1 LNRTLRNWPL
11 NLKSLVGIVGCIF
24 GLGVVYFG
32 YGVGTESPKK
42 EAAAKPTVPDIKK
55 PVRAM
60 NFALGNMVFFA
71 QDLGFSASSF
81 KDNAVDASKIA
92 SRIESQLQ
100 GVREL
105 YRAGIVK
112 NPSLAGSIM
121 LQFNIAPSG
130 EVNQVREISSRINDP
145 EFKKAIIAE
154 AANWSFAELVSE
166 NLSVTCPLLFVHQ
179 GMDITTLVQWELS
192 VGNVS
197 EKAAQDRVASNPA
210 ASPQPKAPQSTAAA
224 MVPAKP
230 AAMVPA
236 AASAKPE
243 GKVFQ
248 IKYPTSLR
256 KDPNFSSPTLATLT
270 IGTRVAVLQKQ
281 GDWLEVRSTDNSPS
295 GFIRKEFVTLVE
307 VARK

>member
-1 LNRTLRNWPL
+1 M
-11 NLKSLVGIVGCIF
+11 KSLVGIVGGIF

-42 EAAAKPTVPDIKK
+42 EAAAKPSATAQRDVKK

-71 QDLGFSASSF
+71 QDLGFSAKSF

-92 SRIESQLQ
+92 ARIESQLQ

-105 YRAGIVK
+105 YRAEIAK
-112 NPSLAGSIM
+112 NPNLAGSM
-121 LQFNIAPSG
+121 TLQFNIAPSG

-154 AANWSFAELVSE
+154 ATNWSFAELVSE
-166 NLSVTCPLLFVHQ
+166 NLNVTCPLLFVHQ
-179 GMDITTLVQWELS
+179 GMDITTLVQWEQSIGSLA
-192 VGNVS
+192 
-197 EKAAQDRVASNPA
+197 EKATQDRVASNPTPT
-210 ASPQPKAPQSTAAA
+210 PQAKGPPSTAAA
-224 MVPAKP
+224 TVTAKP
-230 AAMVPA
+230 APVGQATA
-236 AASAKPE
+236 APRVTPD
-243 GKVFQ
+243 GKLFQ
-248 IKYPTSLR
+248 IKYATLLR
-256 KDPNFSSPTLATLT
+256 KDPNFSSPSLATLT
-270 IGTRVAVLQKQ
+270 IGTRVTVLQKQ
-281 GDWLEVRSTDNSPS
+281 GDWLEVRSTDNSAI